1 MKVYIGMDVHLKTF
15 SMCSYSIED
24 DKAFAH
30 TKISSSKEEV
40 INYINTIKIL
50 KGEDSEIICG
60 YEAGCFGYTLQKDL
74 ASENIN
80 CIILAP
86 TSIPRVIKEIKT
98 DKRDAEKI
106 ARCLAYHTY
115 KEVYVPDDEDI
126 LVKDYL
132 RMRDD
137 HKTDLKRIKHR
148 ISSFV
153 LRHNHHF
160 DQTKYWTIKHVK
172 WLRELPLPPMERRVL
187 DEYLLTY
194 DYYVIRL
201 ENIDKKIEEIAL
213 EDRYRDKVKRLICF
227 KGVKTIT
234 ALSSIVEVGDF
245 NRFKSASSYSA
256 YLGLVPGEHSSGD
269 IRRQEGI
276 TKTGNR
282 YLRRLMIESAKTYKR
297 GVLLSK
303 KSKEVMKR
311 QVGASPKVIAY
322 ADKASDRL
330 RNKYWRV
337 LSKSDNNTATVA
349 IAREL
354 ACFIWGMMTDHID

>member
-1 MKVYIGMDVHLKTF
+1 MKVYIGIDVHLKTF

-30 TKISSSKEEV
+30 TKISSSIEEV
-40 INYINTIKIL
+40 KSYVDTIKEL
-50 KGEDSEIICG
+50 KGKESEIICG
-60 YEAGCFGYTLQKDL
+60 YEAGCFGYTLQKEL
-74 ASENIN
+74 ASENIK

-86 TSIPRVIKEIKT
+86 TSIPKAVKEIKT

-148 ISSFV
+148 ILSFT

-160 DQTKYWTIKHVK
+160 NQTKHWTSKHIK
-172 WLRELPLPPMERRVL
+172 WLRELSLPTMERLVL
-187 DEYLLTY
+187 DEYLITY
-194 DYYVIRL
+194 DYYVTKL
-201 ENIDKKIEEIAL
+201 QLIDKKIEEIAL

-227 KGVKTIT
+227 KGVKTLT
-234 ALSSIVEVGDF
+234 ALASIVEVGDF
-245 NRFKSASSYSA
+245 YRFKSASSYSA
-256 YLGLVPGEHSSGD
+256 FLGLVPGEHSSGEL
-269 IRRQEGI
+269 RRQQGI
-276 TKTGNR
+276 TKTGNV
-282 YLRRLMIESAKTYKR
+282 YLRRLMVEAAKTYGR
-297 GVLLSK
+297 GVLVSR
-303 KSKEVMKR
+303 KSKDVMKR
-311 QVGASPKVIAY
+311 QSGASPEVIVY

-337 LSKSDNNTATVA
+337 LSRKDSNTATIAV
-349 IAREL
+349 AREL
-354 ACFIWGMMTDHID
+354 SCFIWGMMTNHIN